1 MTSAAPATLM
11 ITPYPPY
18 RDGIAIYAAQE
29 VIARR
34 RAGENVQVLSPVPS
48 AAHQHLVLG
57 GPKGWGRL
65 LPRLAAFDR
74 VIIQLYP
81 ELLHGACRNPIERV
95 AAWVAL
101 EAVVRRRPTE
111 LRVHEVDYGPARRNP
126 AERAAGARALRA
138 AETIAVHTPAERT
151 TLCETFGLDEH
162 EVSLF
167 DHGTYFAARSDLN
180 KEQARAELGIDPAG
194 YVFLTIGFLQAHKGF
209 DRAVRA
215 FAESGV
221 ASTDGAGAELH
232 VVGSVRV
239 DVPEFVAYAAS
250 LRRQIDAVPGAH
262 FHERYVSDDAFDRWI
277 IAADL
282 VVLPYREIFSSGVI
296 ERANLLGRPV
306 LASRVGGLSEQIQ
319 AGSELF
325 DNDDELREM
334 MAERAGGAVERV
346 TVRPVEATTTAI
358 EAAVRASLPTSS
370 SSVLDL
376 GERLTLPPPYS
387 HRPLVGRFKQAV
399 RIVTGWQLH
408 PIVDRINR
416 LESQLEQV
424 LSEREAASSRDEHAD
439 GVVE

>member
-1 MTSAAPATLM
+1 MSRTQPKTLM

-18 RDGIAIYAAQE
+18 RDGIAVYAAQE

-34 RAGENVQVLSPVPS
+34 RAGEHIDVLSPTPS

-57 GPKGWGRL
+57 GPKGWARL
-65 LPRLAAFDR
+65 LSRLAPFDR

-81 ELLHGACRNPIERV
+81 ELLHGACGNPIERV
-95 AAWVAL
+95 AAWAGL
-101 EAVVRRRPTE
+101 EAAVRRRPTE

-126 AERAAGARALRA
+126 LERLAGARALRA
-138 AETIAVHTPAERT
+138 ADVVAVHTPAERT
-151 TLCETFGLDEH
+151 ALCETFGLDPS
-162 EVSLF
+162 EVTLF
-167 DHGTYFAARSDLN
+167 DHGQYFAPRSAMSQT
-180 KEQARAELGIDPAG
+180 EARAELGIDPASHM
-194 YVFLTIGFLQAHKGF
+194 FLTIGFLQAHKGF

-221 ASTDGAGAELH
+221 ARPGSTDASAAGAELH

-250 LRRQIDAVPGAH
+250 LRRQIDAVPGAY
-262 FHERYVSDDAFDRWI
+262 FHERYVSDEAFDRWI
-277 IAADL
+277 LAADTI
-282 VVLPYREIFSSGVI
+282 VLPYREIFSSGVV

-306 LASRVGGLSEQIQ
+306 LASRVGGPAEQIEE
-319 AGSELF
+319 GSAISDDDAELVTLMR
-325 DNDDELREM
+325 D
-334 MAERAGGAVERV
+334 RAGGSFAPAAPPERV
-346 TVRPVEATTTAI
+346 TASTQAI
-358 EAAVRASLPTSS
+358 EAAVRSSLPQSS

-387 HRPLVGRFKQAV
+387 HRPLVGRAKQAV

-408 PIVDRINR
+408 PIVDRINH

-424 LSEREAASSRDEHAD
+424 LAERSNSANPE
-439 GVVE
+439 